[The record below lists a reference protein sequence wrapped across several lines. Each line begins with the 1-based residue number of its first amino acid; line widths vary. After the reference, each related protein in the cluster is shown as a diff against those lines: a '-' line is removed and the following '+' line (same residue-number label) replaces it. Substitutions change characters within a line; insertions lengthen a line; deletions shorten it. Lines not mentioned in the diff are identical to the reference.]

1 MTPLVT
7 PLISGAARSREA
19 DLQQLQLAGLATCKA
34 GGQGPVAGSR
44 VVNTGLPLVV
54 PPKKRL
60 KYSISTMLKMFFF
73 HIMSYNF
80 QVFPLL
86 YHVISIFG
94 VAKDMIFLVLEACLR
109 LAIAAYLYYSYIMST
124 LD

>member
-34 GGQGPVAGSR
+34 GGQGPVVGSR

-54 PPKKRL
+54 PPKKKIEVQYFHDVKDVFL
-60 KYSISTMLKMFFF
+60 PHNVVQFPGVPTFIS
-73 HIMSYNF
+73 
-80 QVFPLL
+80 
-86 YHVISIFG
+86 
-94 VAKDMIFLVLEACLR
+94 C
-109 LAIAAYLYYSYIMST
+109 YIHFWSC
-124 LD
+124 